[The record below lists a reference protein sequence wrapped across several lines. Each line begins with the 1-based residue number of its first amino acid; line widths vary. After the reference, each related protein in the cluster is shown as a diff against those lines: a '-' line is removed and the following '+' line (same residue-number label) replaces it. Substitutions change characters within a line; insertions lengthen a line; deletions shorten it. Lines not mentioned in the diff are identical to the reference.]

1 MRYKAITSAQDKEG
15 NLTFAGK
22 TCGVKF
28 NKGVAHFDD
37 VTIDN
42 DLGLTAAEVADSM
55 EKDFGYQVIRMN
67 DDGTPYTPKPA
78 AASPS
83 TAKNKGKT

>member
-1 MRYKAITSAQDKEG
+1 MRYKAITSAKDKDG
-15 NLTFAGK
+15 NLSFAGK

-42 DLGLTAAEVADSM
+42 DLGLTAAQVADSM
-55 EKDFGYQVIRMN
+55 EKDFGYEVIRMN
-67 DDGTPYTPKPA
+67 DDGTPYKEPEQPA
-78 AASPS
+78 TAS
-83 TAKNKGKT
+83 AKTKGKA